1 MDVKAL
7 IQQFIG
13 AHNNVFIS
21 ILKPGRQCFD
31 LAVKWTDLLNVPHF
45 PGNPSPF
52 PYANAYEIYTKPNDV
67 TRKYFD
73 FIQNTP
79 DAIPQAGDIVVW
91 DKTLNGGIGHVAV
104 ANGNAGTSYF
114 ESFDQNWVPGTPC
127 KIIRHSYN
135 YVLGWLRLK
144 VANTQPMDDNIKR
157 KSSFFDIIW
166 LEEFGQNTNTDQATE
181 GQVREFIKVLKTRRE
196 GNGQW
201 DLIKKEAGFVGQ
213 TVNYMSVVTKL
224 KEGATGLAEYKQK
237 VKDLITKLLAL

>member
-1 MDVKAL
+1 MDIKAL

-13 AHNNVFIS
+13 AHNNVYIS
-21 ILKPGRQCFD
+21 LLNPGRQCFD
-31 LAVKWTDLLNVPHF
+31 LAVRWTDLLNVPHF

-144 VANTQPMDDNIKR
+144 VANTQSMDAKQTDKLVQ
-157 KSSFFDIIW
+157 FDRICI
-166 LEEFGQNTNTDQATE
+166 LLKKYGITMTDDSNQFLGDDKLVKQIE
-181 GQVREFIKVLKTRRE
+181 Q
-196 GNGQW
+196 
-201 DLIKKEAGFVGQ
+201 LIKDRLVDRPKAEKYDKGIASTKQEV
-213 TVNYMSVVTKL
+213 VEKIMNYL
-224 KEGATGLAEYKQK
+224 RN
-237 VKDLITKLLAL
+237 I